1 MMGLLMVEV
10 WCFTITIVSPM
21 VDLMRGDADD
31 LTVKDSTDL
40 GTPAMFGWNK
50 LEFGSDG
57 WPFVTTLSS

>member
-1 MMGLLMVEV
+1 
-10 WCFTITIVSPM
+10 M